1 MPEPRTLRRI
11 VKATG
16 GQQAFK
22 IATVKRDP
30 FKQEYI
36 DLCSSSF
43 DEALGGGCAAR
54 GGGDGAQDTSLFDQ
68 VALRGRHALERS
80 EIIKA
85 QSVTLGKQVTGAL
98 RVQASAAASKQSAA
112 ADSSDESDDGDS
124 AQQPSAVATL
134 NTDEI
139 LRRYNAVRG
148 GEPEPLPL
156 KQIFA
161 GTAFAEPVG
170 SEVSASA
177 PAAAADVGA
186 LIRMQAAP
194 SLGMLLRDPD
204 ALRSLMDFAADAPPP
219 SLDGLGADNGID
231 EFPPNSELLALI
243 EDAATDEDELLS
255 EDEDESASCD
265 LAPVSMAHE
274 EDHVSD
280 DNGMEQDADDP
291 AIAAS
296 SGDLDVLMLEEPS
309 IDVAENAVASEGGDT
324 ATRQA
329 TSSLQARGSEDPS
342 DAIIPDATPA
352 PIVQFAAATFPA
364 PAAAKPKRAK
374 KPRQPE
380 SKHGKLLVDP
390 SKPMPDLGPPPKAAR
405 KTHSPRP
412 PSELTATLVTPWSR
426 RAEPQPLCARTSVI
440 SYCWLAAPLVL
451 MPAASCQHV
460 LLPLDD

>member
-1 MPEPRTLRRI
+1 MADEERLNE
-11 VKATG
+11 KLGDACTG
-16 GQQAFK
+16 GGFGRTDSRDDCNHALIQDLVQSGASISK
-22 IATVKRDP
+22 SKPRDAYASATVAEQAVQRENARPAMQLVRKR
-30 FKQEYI
+30 
-36 DLCSSSF
+36 
-43 DEALGGGCAAR
+43 G
-54 GGGDGAQDTSLFDQ
+54 
-68 VALRGRHALERS
+68 
-80 EIIKA
+80 
-85 QSVTLGKQVTGAL
+85 SVPRIWCGTP
-98 RVQASAAASKQSAA
+98 
-112 ADSSDESDDGDS
+112 
-124 AQQPSAVATL
+124 PS
-134 NTDEI
+134 
-139 LRRYNAVRG
+139 

-156 KQIFA
+156 EQIFA

-364 PAAAKPKRAK
+364 HAAAKPKRAK